1 MIVEKNKARNHY
13 PRRVS
18 DEKWAKVKVEL
29 KRKQYDTKHVEGN
42 NQKPKTKGPVKQKK
56 KKKPNMVAPS
66 KDPPSRSSRNKKKS

>member
-13 PRRVS
+13 PKRVS

-42 NQKPKTKGPVKQKK
+42 NQKLKTKAPAKQKK
-56 KKKPNMVAPS
+56 KKPNTVVPA
-66 KDPPSRSSRNKKKS
+66 KDPPRRSSRNKKKT